1 MNYVNFLITNL
12 DFIMF
17 HFEQTA
23 KTFPFAAALH
33 SHPTKCYNK
42 GMYFTGC
49 QTTTKRR
56 FYLVMPLD
64 YSTKLEWCLVPI
76 GNNREVMGMI
86 PERFLEP
93 LEFAANEL
101 KGLLRAE
108 NDEHA
113 RLVQKGLMLFRQGL
127 VYQLR
132 FESDKVLA
140 AVQDVTPAKVELD
153 LEYIHLSE
161 CSCPAEG
168 FCRHQVAVFLQLLSR
183 ARSVSTWI
191 EEWRK
196 PIKEKQTAKSWGIQR
211 AKDLLKSSGKQ
222 KTDYDQWIAAFEE
235 SFTELME
242 KQGEPRPYVLPE
254 LFHVYLRRMKAGA
267 PVEQEWKLLYLLV
280 GYVFSFKKLMALSR
294 KYGHGEELIDRY
306 YRHLYQSLMEDSVEI
321 MNKLSVHSLPF
332 AFDQFI
338 EKLKDESNGLITG
351 PFGLEYER
359 AHLYRLLWT
368 HFFKKKEWR
377 EAEINKLDSY
387 NKEVESPN
395 LPSMVGYVHLHILER
410 NDDQALSVLNVPNE
424 IMTPYMLYW
433 LDLFTAQKDWNRM
446 GPYVEAFIHKLRDYL
461 KRSDDYYAC
470 MDFTQLAI
478 RSISPYCLE
487 NSKLDLYEK
496 ALMETLPYSY
506 GDYEYLLFEKGEFD
520 KWADLQAFIGFDI
533 DTLGK
538 DRIREISKSEPAI
551 LLPLYH
557 HAIQDHINMKNRD
570 HYREAVQ
577 KMKKLRTLYN
587 KLKRQEDWQFFL
599 EMLLEKTKRLRAFQ
613 EECKRG
619 KLIDA

>member
-1 MNYVNFLITNL
+1 
-12 DFIMF
+12 
-17 HFEQTA
+17 
-23 KTFPFAAALH
+23 
-33 SHPTKCYNK
+33 
-42 GMYFTGC
+42 
-49 QTTTKRR
+49 
-56 FYLVMPLD
+56 
-64 YSTKLEWCLVPI
+64 
-76 GNNREVMGMI
+76 MI

-108 NDEHA
+108 NDEDV

-132 FESDKVLA
+132 FDGDKVSA
-140 AVQDVTPAKVELD
+140 TVQDVTPAKVELD
-153 LEYIHLSE
+153 LEFIHLSE

-168 FCRHQVAVFLQLLSR
+168 FCRHQTAVFLQLLSK
-183 ARSVSTWI
+183 ARSVSMWI

-196 PIKEKQTAKSWGIQR
+196 PIKEKQTAKNWGLQR
-211 AKDLLKSSGKQ
+211 AKDLLKSSGQ
-222 KTDYDQWIAAFEE
+222 KKNTGYDGWIDGFEE
-235 SFTELME
+235 SFTELLE

-267 PVEQEWKLLYLLV
+267 PVEQEWKLLYLLI

-338 EKLKDESNGLITG
+338 EKLKDDSAGLINSS
-351 PFGLEYER
+351 FGMEYER
-359 AHLYRLLWT
+359 THLYRLLWT

-377 EAEINKLDSY
+377 ETEIERLEPLV
-387 NKEVESPN
+387 KEEAN
-395 LPSMVGYVHLHILER
+395 MPSVAGFVHLQILER
-410 NDDQALSVLNVPNE
+410 NDEQALRILNVPNVL
-424 IMTPYMLYW
+424 MTPYILYW
-433 LDLFTAQKDWNRM
+433 LDYFSANKDWNRM
-446 GPYVEAFIHKLRDYL
+446 GPYAEAFIHKLRDYL
-461 KRSDDYYAC
+461 KEIDDYYAC
-470 MDFTQLAI
+470 MDFTRMSIKA
-478 RSISPYCLE
+478 ISPYCLE
-487 NSKLDLYEK
+487 SSKMDLYEK

-506 GDYEYLLFEKGEFD
+506 NDYEYLLFEKGEFM
-520 KWADLQAFIGFDI
+520 KWADLQAFIGFDL
-533 DTLGK
+533 DSLGK
-538 DRIREISKSEPAI
+538 DRIREISKKEPSI

-557 HAIQDHINMKNRD
+557 QSITGHINMKNRD
-570 HYREAVQ
+570 HYREAVR

-587 KLKRQEDWQFFL
+587 KLKRQDDWQLFL
-599 EMLLEKTKRLRAFQ
+599 ELLLEKTKRLRAFQ

>member
-1 MNYVNFLITNL
+1 
-12 DFIMF
+12 
-17 HFEQTA
+17 
-23 KTFPFAAALH
+23 
-33 SHPTKCYNK
+33 
-42 GMYFTGC
+42 
-49 QTTTKRR
+49 
-56 FYLVMPLD
+56 
-64 YSTKLEWCLVPI
+64 
-76 GNNREVMGMI
+76 MI

-108 NDEHA
+108 NDEDA

-183 ARSVSTWI
+183 ARSVSMWI

-377 EAEINKLDSY
+377 EAEIHKLDSY

-410 NDDQALSVLNVPNE
+410 NDDQALSVLNVQNE

-446 GPYVEAFIHKLRDYL
+446 GPYVEAFKHKLRDYL

-533 DTLGK
+533 ETLGK

-570 HYREAVQ
+570 HYREAVR

>member
-1 MNYVNFLITNL
+1 
-12 DFIMF
+12 
-17 HFEQTA
+17 
-23 KTFPFAAALH
+23 
-33 SHPTKCYNK
+33 
-42 GMYFTGC
+42 
-49 QTTTKRR
+49 
-56 FYLVMPLD
+56 
-64 YSTKLEWCLVPI
+64 
-76 GNNREVMGMI
+76 MI

-108 NDEHA
+108 NEEDV

-132 FESDKVLA
+132 FEGDKVVA
-140 AVQDVTPAKVELD
+140 TVQDVTQAKVELD
-153 LEYIHLSE
+153 LEFIHLSE

-168 FCRHQVAVFLQLLSR
+168 FCRHQIAVFLQLLSK
-183 ARSVSTWI
+183 ARSVSMWI
-191 EEWRK
+191 EDWRK
-196 PIKEKQTAKSWGIQR
+196 PIKEKQTAKDWGLKR
-211 AKDLLKSSGKQ
+211 AKDLLKSSGKLQ
-222 KTDYDQWIAAFEE
+222 ADYDRWISTFDE

-280 GYVFSFKKLMALSR
+280 GYVFSFKKLMALSM
-294 KYGHGEELIDRY
+294 KYGHHEEMIDRY
-306 YRHLYQSLMEDSVEI
+306 YRHLYQSLMDDSVEI

-338 EKLKDESNGLITG
+338 EKLKDDSTGLITG
-351 PFGLEYER
+351 SFELEYER

-377 EAEINKLDSY
+377 EAEIEKLDSFY
-387 NKEVESPN
+387 KEDETPS
-395 LPSMVGYVHLHILER
+395 LPSTVGFIHLNILER
-410 NDDQALSVLNVPNE
+410 IEEQALSVLNVPNE
-424 IMTPYMLYW
+424 TMTPYLLYW
-433 LDLFTAQKDWNRM
+433 LDYFSAQKDWNRM
-446 GPYVEAFIHKLRDYL
+446 EPYVEAFIHKLRDYL
-461 KRSDDYYAC
+461 KMSGDYYAN
-470 MDFTQLAI
+470 MDFTRLAI
-478 RSISPYCLE
+478 KAISPYCIE
-487 NSKLDLYEK
+487 TGRLDLFEK

-506 GDYEYLLFEKGEFD
+506 NDYEYLLFEKGEFD

-533 DTLGK
+533 DSLGK
-538 DRIREISKSEPAI
+538 DRIKEISKREPEI

-557 HAIQDHINMKNRD
+557 HAIQDHINLKNRD
-570 HYREAVQ
+570 HYREAVR

-587 KLKRQEDWQFFL
+587 KLKRQEDWQLFL

>member
-1 MNYVNFLITNL
+1 
-12 DFIMF
+12 
-17 HFEQTA
+17 
-23 KTFPFAAALH
+23 
-33 SHPTKCYNK
+33 
-42 GMYFTGC
+42 
-49 QTTTKRR
+49 
-56 FYLVMPLD
+56 
-64 YSTKLEWCLVPI
+64 
-76 GNNREVMGMI
+76 MI

>member
-1 MNYVNFLITNL
+1 
-12 DFIMF
+12 
-17 HFEQTA
+17 
-23 KTFPFAAALH
+23 
-33 SHPTKCYNK
+33 
-42 GMYFTGC
+42 
-49 QTTTKRR
+49 
-56 FYLVMPLD
+56 
-64 YSTKLEWCLVPI
+64 
-76 GNNREVMGMI
+76 MI

-93 LEFAANEL
+93 LQFAANEL

-108 NDEHA
+108 NEEDV

-127 VYQLR
+127 VSQLR
-132 FESDKVLA
+132 FEGDKAVA

-153 LEYIHLSE
+153 FEFIHLSE

-168 FCRHQVAVFLQLLSR
+168 FCRHQVAVFLQLLSK
-183 ARSVSTWI
+183 ARSVSMWI

-196 PIKEKQTAKSWGIQR
+196 PIKEKQTAKNWGLQR
-211 AKDLLKSSGKQ
+211 AKDLLKSSRLEKA
-222 KTDYDQWIAAFEE
+222 DYDRWISAFDE

-280 GYVFSFKKLMALSR
+280 GYVFSFKKMMSLSM

-306 YRHLYQSLMEDSVEI
+306 YRHLYQLLMEESVEI

-338 EKLKDESNGLITG
+338 EKLKEDSTGLVTG
-351 PFGLEYER
+351 HFSLEYER

-377 EAEINKLDSY
+377 DAEMKKIEAL
-387 NKEVESPN
+387 NKEGNTPS
-395 LPSMVGYVHLHILER
+395 LPLIVGYTHLNILER
-410 NDDQALSVLNVPNE
+410 NEDRALSILNVPNE
-424 IMTPYMLYW
+424 MMTPYMLDW
-433 LDLFTAQKDWNRM
+433 LDYFSAQKEWNRM
-446 GPYVEAFIHKLRDYL
+446 TPYVESFIHQLRDYL
-461 KRSDDYYAC
+461 KQSEDYYAC
-470 MDFTQLAI
+470 MDFTRMAI
-478 RSISPYCLE
+478 KAISPFCLE
-487 NSKLDLYEK
+487 NSKMDLYEK

-506 GDYEYLLFEKGEFD
+506 SDYEYLLFERGEFN

-533 DTLGK
+533 DMLGH
-538 DRIREISKSEPAI
+538 DRIKEISKREPAI

-557 HAIQDHINMKNRD
+557 HAIQNHIAMKNRD
-570 HYREAVQ
+570 HYREAVR
-577 KMKKLRTLYN
+577 KMKKLRTLYK
-587 KLKRQEDWQFFL
+587 KLKRQEDWQLFL
-599 EMLLEKTKRLRAFQ
+599 EMLLKKTKRLRAFQ

>member
-1 MNYVNFLITNL
+1 
-12 DFIMF
+12 
-17 HFEQTA
+17 
-23 KTFPFAAALH
+23 
-33 SHPTKCYNK
+33 
-42 GMYFTGC
+42 
-49 QTTTKRR
+49 
-56 FYLVMPLD
+56 
-64 YSTKLEWCLVPI
+64 
-76 GNNREVMGMI
+76 MI

-108 NDEHA
+108 NDEDA

-183 ARSVSTWI
+183 ARSVSMWI

-377 EAEINKLDSY
+377 EAEIHKLDSY
-387 NKEVESPN
+387 NKEVESPY
-395 LPSMVGYVHLHILER
+395 LPSMVGYVHLHIVER

-570 HYREAVQ
+570 HYREAVR

>member
-1 MNYVNFLITNL
+1 
-12 DFIMF
+12 
-17 HFEQTA
+17 
-23 KTFPFAAALH
+23 
-33 SHPTKCYNK
+33 
-42 GMYFTGC
+42 
-49 QTTTKRR
+49 
-56 FYLVMPLD
+56 
-64 YSTKLEWCLVPI
+64 
-76 GNNREVMGMI
+76 MI

-93 LEFAANEL
+93 LQFAANEL

-108 NDEHA
+108 NEEDV

-132 FESDKVLA
+132 FEGDKVVA
-140 AVQDVTPAKVELD
+140 TVQDVTQAKVELD
-153 LEYIHLSE
+153 LEFIHLSE

-168 FCRHQVAVFLQLLSR
+168 FCRHQVAVFLQLLSK
-183 ARSVSTWI
+183 ARSVSMWI

-196 PIKEKQTAKSWGIQR
+196 PIKEKQTAKNWGLQR
-211 AKDLLKSSGKQ
+211 AKDLLKSSGQ
-222 KTDYDQWIAAFEE
+222 QQADYDHWISTFDE

-280 GYVFSFKKLMALSR
+280 GYVFSFKKLMALSM
-294 KYGHGEELIDRY
+294 KYDHHEEMIDRY
-306 YRHLYQSLMEDSVEI
+306 YRHLYQSLMDDSVEI

-338 EKLKDESNGLITG
+338 EKLKDDSTGLITG
-351 PFGLEYER
+351 SFELEYER

-377 EAEINKLDSY
+377 EAEIKKLDSFY
-387 NKEVESPN
+387 KEDETPS
-395 LPSMVGYVHLHILER
+395 LPSTVGFTHLNILER
-410 NDDQALSVLNVPNE
+410 NEEQALSVLNVPNE
-424 IMTPYMLYW
+424 TMTPYMLYW
-433 LDLFTAQKDWNRM
+433 LDYFSAQKDWNRM
-446 GPYVEAFIHKLRDYL
+446 GPYVESFIHKLRDYL
-461 KRSDDYYAC
+461 KMSGDYYAC
-470 MDFTQLAI
+470 MDFTRLAI
-478 RSISPYCLE
+478 KSISPYCIE
-487 NSKLDLYEK
+487 TNRLDLFEK

-506 GDYEYLLFEKGEFD
+506 SDYEYLLFEKGEFD

-538 DRIREISKSEPAI
+538 DRIKEISKKEPGI

-557 HAIQDHINMKNRD
+557 HAIQDHINLKNRD
-570 HYREAVQ
+570 HYREAVR

-587 KLKRQEDWQFFL
+587 KLKRQEDWQLFL